1 MPEVASGELPGN
13 LKGMTTS
20 GWSGFAPVFDGS
32 ALAPP
37 TRVHTM
43 IAEKT
48 LTIVPRRAVRIATQ
62 RMSGCGKEEARV
74 VRVRVHVIHETLIH
88 VTAECQG
95 QHYAPTVPWT
105 RCRPRCGRCT
115 TRREEFDH
123 CGLRSEPLPRCAHV
137 GYVSPM
143 TAAKVIDEIKHL

>member
-88 VTAECQG
+88 LTAECQG
-95 QHYAPTVPWT
+95 QHCAPTVPWT
-105 RCRPRCGRCT
+105 RCRTIEIPLASSSPKAFSRRGPGRGESIPT
-115 TRREEFDH
+115 T
-123 CGLRSEPLPRCAHV
+123 SV
-137 GYVSPM
+137 IPM
-143 TAAKVIDEIKHL
+143 GESYA